1 MAWLS
6 RRNEVGKKLQNG
18 RHITAIIKE
27 KAPENIETQKVNM
40 RQLLKIKWKETKI
53 HKWLQEQM
61 PDLENKGDRT
71 QQLQFF

>member
-27 KAPENIETQKVNM
+27 KAPENRDTESKHEAITQN
-40 RQLLKIKWKETKI
+40 
-53 HKWLQEQM
+53 
-61 PDLENKGDRT
+61 
-71 QQLQFF
+71 

>member
-40 RQLLKIKWKETKI
+40 R
-53 HKWLQEQM
+53 
-61 PDLENKGDRT
+61 
-71 QQLQFF
+71 